1 MADNTSAAEEEK
13 KRISRLDDM
22 IELAEKRGTVY
33 SHFLNSHEYAVAENE
48 FRRRAFKN
56 YCSYGLF
63 ENAERKMICVYKEY
77 FRPENGEFPMTCI
90 TFDFRKENVL
100 SHRDFLGAVMALG
113 IKRDTTGD
121 IVIGEGV
128 AQMAVSDSVK
138 DVVISNISKIG
149 SVGVRVCDDVP
160 VKLEKNENFKEL
172 SGTVASM
179 RLDGVISFALNISR
193 SKAAGL
199 INGIGAEVNYF
210 LKNDCSFQLSEG
222 DVFSVKGYGKFRL
235 EEISGVTKKG
245 RIHITVLKYC

>member
-1 MADNTSAAEEEK
+1 
-13 KRISRLDDM
+13 
-22 IELAEKRGTVY
+22 
-33 SHFLNSHEYAVAENE
+33 
-48 FRRRAFKN
+48 
-56 YCSYGLF
+56 
-63 ENAERKMICVYKEY
+63 
-77 FRPENGEFPMTCI
+77 
-90 TFDFRKENVL
+90 
-100 SHRDFLGAVMALG
+100 
-113 IKRDTTGD
+113 
-121 IVIGEGV
+121 
-128 AQMAVSDSVK
+128 MAVSDSVK

>member
-13 KRISRLDDM
+13 KLISRLDDM

-160 VKLEKNENFKEL
+160 VKLEKNENFKLESCTFYKIFKNFSRFL
-172 SGTVASM
+172 VGK
-179 RLDGVISFALNISR
+179 VILKNR
-193 SKAAGL
+193 
-199 INGIGAEVNYF
+199 NGIGAEVNYF